1 MSKEALKKKIF
12 DAIEAR
18 ADEIIEVGDWMWKN
32 PEAGFREVKTAR
44 YMADKLKELGMDVEE
59 GIGLTGLQAKIKG
72 RSDKYNIAVMGELDA
87 LIIPEHPEAHPD
99 NGGVHACGHQ
109 AQATNVVGLAM
120 GLVDTGI
127 MSELDGDVTLI
138 GVPSEEPIELEWRQ
152 EQRKAGNLFFLG
164 GKQEFIKAGKMDD
177 VDICLIDHMGSDVEW
192 KIAIRGED
200 KETVGGDGFIG
211 KMITYRGVESH
222 SGGAPWNGVNALN
235 AVALGLMG
243 IHSQR
248 ETFKDADAIRVHY
261 VMTKG
266 GDSLN
271 VVPSEIRMELMV
283 RGATVE
289 AIKDACMKVDRA
301 LKAGA
306 MAVGAEVEIENIPG
320 YLPTP
325 RYGTPELARVLK
337 ANAIDVVGEENVVS
351 GMWRSPGPIKV
362 PGGGVS
368 DSNDMLSIMPHC
380 GLGVGGAAGR
390 GHSREYVMTDKY
402 NAYVAPCKIYAGAL
416 IDLLW
421 NGGKVAQKVLDEH
434 EPVVAKDKYMDYW
447 RDILGE

>member
-1 MSKEALKKKIF
+1 
-12 DAIEAR
+12 
-18 ADEIIEVGDWMWKN
+18 
-32 PEAGFREVKTAR
+32 
-44 YMADKLKELGMDVEE
+44 
-59 GIGLTGLQAKIKG
+59 
-72 RSDKYNIAVMGELDA
+72 
-87 LIIPEHPEAHPD
+87 
-99 NGGVHACGHQ
+99 
-109 AQATNVVGLAM
+109 
-120 GLVDTGI
+120 

-138 GVPSEEPIELEWRQ
+138 GVPSEEPIELQWRH
-152 EQRKAGNLFFLG
+152 EQRKTGKLFFLG

-192 KIAIRGED
+192 KIAVRGED
-200 KETVGGDGFIG
+200 KETVGGDGFMG
-211 KMITYRGVESH
+211 KMITFRGVEAH

-235 AVALGLMG
+235 AVALALMG

-271 VVPSEIRMELMV
+271 VVPSEVRMELMV

-301 LKAGA
+301 MKAGA

-337 ANAIDVVGEENVVS
+337 VNAIDIVGKENVVS
-351 GMWRSPGPIKV
+351 GMWRSPG
-362 PGGGVS
+362 
-368 DSNDMLSIMPHC
+368 
-380 GLGVGGAAGR
+380 

-402 NAYVAPCKIYAGAL
+402 NAYIAPCKIYAGAL

-421 NGGKVAQKVLDEH
+421 DGGKVAQKVLDEY

-447 RDILGE
+447 HDILGE